1 MGAGRGAPALAGVR
15 EVAAIRRLRA
25 RDIGSDRNSD
35 DVDRTIRGV
44 DPMDDAAPEVILPA
58 LVPGTIIADRYRIH
72 ARLGA
77 GGGAV
82 WRCDDEKLG
91 APVALKIVDPGG
103 EIARWRRDVAVAR
116 QIAHPNVCRVLDSA
130 EGELVFVTMELV
142 EGVALRDQ
150 ISSQMPAEAAR
161 ALLHQILAGAAALH
175 AAGIAHR
182 ELRPEN
188 VIVERSGRAVIVDVG
203 LARSPRIAAAMRSQ
217 PPEGPLHQTNPK
229 VTVRVRGSRPV
240 ADRARPPSA
249 RPAGDE
255 VDPAQYMAPEQAA
268 GFGIDARAD
277 VWALGLVA
285 HELLVGELPDGD
297 RSGRRVDAAVDA
309 KWPGIAPI
317 LRKCLEPLPT
327 ERFVDAIAIQAAL
340 TIQAAPPPNAVPL
353 PGEIAKRR
361 WWPFAIAAVAV
372 IAAIATAIAIAR

>member
-1 MGAGRGAPALAGVR
+1 VCGLTSGCHGSGR
-15 EVAAIRRLRA
+15 
-25 RDIGSDRNSD
+25 NCD
-35 DVDRTIRGV
+35 DGDRTIRGV
-44 DPMDDAAPEVILPA
+44 DPLDDPAPEVILPA

-91 APVALKIVDPGG
+91 VPVALKIVDPGG
-103 EIARWRRDVAVAR
+103 EIARWRRDVALAR
-116 QIAHPNVCRVLDSA
+116 QIAHPNVCRLLDVV

-142 EGVALRDQ
+142 EGVTLRDQ
-150 ISSQMPAEAAR
+150 LSPAMPPDAMHS
-161 ALLHQILAGAAALH
+161 LVHQLLAGAAALH

-188 VIVERSGRAVIVDVG
+188 VVVERTGRAVIVDIG

-240 ADRARPPSA
+240 SDRARPPSA
-249 RPAGDE
+249 RPGTGEIDA
-255 VDPAQYMAPEQAA
+255 AQYMAPEQAA

-277 VWALGLVA
+277 VWALGLIA
-285 HELLVGELPDGD
+285 HEILVGELPHGD
-297 RSGRRVDAAVDA
+297 RTGHFASTAAS
-309 KWPGIAPI
+309 
-317 LRKCLEPLPT
+317 T
-327 ERFVDAIAIQAAL
+327 
-340 TIQAAPPPNAVPL
+340 
-353 PGEIAKRR
+353 
-361 WWPFAIAAVAV
+361 
-372 IAAIATAIAIAR
+372 